1 MKKDKSPFTHVI
13 LKGIL
18 SMSPSRIAGLGI
30 VNIIINITINAF
42 IVTTIKTTDTFMEN
56 VVSL

>member
-1 MKKDKSPFTHVI
+1 
-13 LKGIL
+13 
-18 SMSPSRIAGLGI
+18 MSPSRIAGLGI